1 MCVQRVEKIR
11 RRLRA
16 PKGSRDCPPPDDL
29 KQGGVYALPDGTELV
44 AGVGR
49 AGRYFLYHPLVWA
62 GKAWIVSMP
71 IAYEIDAEGRVLT
84 HTGRPTGWRSADL
97 IDTQRVA
104 GRAS

>member
-1 MCVQRVEKIR
+1 MQRVEKIR

-16 PKGSRDCPPPDDL
+16 PKRDLICSPPNDL
-29 KQGGVYALPDGTELV
+29 KQGSVYALPDGTELV

-71 IAYEIDAEGRVLT
+71 IAYEIDGEGRVLT
-84 HTGRPTGWRSADL
+84 HAGRPTSWRVADL
-97 IDTQRVA
+97 IDTGRVA